1 MFRLLLSA
9 QLILAGLIEDFTT
22 TVAEWITAIVS
33 FIVDAFAGVI
43 PIFYDETTGFTFYG
57 ILMLFAL
64 AVGFVS
70 LALGWLTRL
79 LKK

>member
-1 MFRLLLSA
+1 MIADFIDIVTQWISG
-9 QLILAGLIEDFTT
+9 IIEFITT
-22 TVAEWITAIVS
+22 AFEGIVQ
-33 FIVDAFAGVI
+33 
-43 PIFYDETTGFTFYG
+43 IFYDSSPEGGGFTFYG

>member
-1 MFRLLLSA
+1 MVA
-9 QLILAGLIEDFTT
+9 DFISIVT
-22 TVAEWITAIVS
+22 EWITGVVT
-33 FIVDAFAGVI
+33 FITTSFAGVI
-43 PIFYDETTGFTFYG
+43 PIFYDATPDGEGFTFYG

>member
-1 MFRLLLSA
+1 MVA
-9 QLILAGLIEDFTT
+9 DFIAVVTQ
-22 TVAEWITAIVS
+22 WIKGIIAFITES
-33 FIVDAFAGVI
+33 FSGII
-43 PIFYDETTGFTFYG
+43 PIFYAPGEEGGFTFYG

>member
-1 MFRLLLSA
+1 MIAHFVETL
-9 QLILAGLIEDFTT
+9 T
-22 TVAEWITAIVS
+22 EWIEAIIT
-33 FIVDAFAGVI
+33 FIVTAFEGVVI
-43 PIFYDETTGFTFYG
+43 IFYDPENGFTFYG

>member
-1 MFRLLLSA
+1 M
-9 QLILAGLIEDFTT
+9 IEQFIG
-22 TVAEWITAIVS
+22 VVKQWIGGIIE
-33 FIVDAFAGVI
+33 FIVEAFDGVI
-43 PIFYDETTGFTFYG
+43 QVFYNEQKGFTFYG

-64 AVGFVS
+64 SVGFVS